1 MNIYLCRFSI
11 KGLYMR
17 YENITTYAVNR
28 DFDSN
33 YKEINS
39 LIRENLKN
47 NTMPVLSDRT
57 FPSDMNVITGKTRM
71 DINKEKIALKA
82 ASIGATS
89 TMWIYGADAAQLGL
103 ELKAKNPAEYQK
115 AVKQNPNYNCRPV
128 VIQNARER
136 FSDKDMSFKSN
147 TLSESLCVDCQCAY
161 LLDQFTEKSVER
173 LFTEKLLQNKIPY
186 AAYMAKEII
195 ANRNEYNTGEMQ
207 SERTKHIKQNLFLN
221 LQKSSPVFQE
231 IVNKRNSIYKNYLPE
246 QKIIFDCYYKRFNEQ
261 ASGEKL
267 YNFSAEEKKNILKAF
282 NSLMSKIDENK
293 NISGIISRTIFDAYS
308 FSERLTHYNFS
319 LEPIY
324 TRDEQIKKDAN
335 RRVPSAMQQEAK
347 NKSKTV
353 QNEQTKQK
361 FRKPAFSM
369 HVGEDRGL

>member
-1 MNIYLCRFSI
+1 
-11 KGLYMR
+11 MR
-17 YENITTYAVNR
+17 YENITTYAVNW

-33 YKEINS
+33 HKEINS
-39 LIRENLKN
+39 LIKENLKN
-47 NTMPVLSDRT
+47 NTMPVISDKT
-57 FPSDMNVITGKTRM
+57 FPPDMNVITGKTRM
-71 DINKEKIALKA
+71 DINKEKIALKT
-82 ASIGATS
+82 ASIEATS
-89 TMWIYGADAAQLGL
+89 AMWIYGADAAQLGL

-115 AVKQNPNYNCRPV
+115 AVKQNQNYNCHPII
-128 VIQNARER
+128 IQNARER

-147 TLSESLCVDCQCAY
+147 TLSESLCIDCQCAY

-173 LFTEKLLQNKIPY
+173 LFTEKLLENKIPY

-221 LQKSSPVFQE
+221 LQKSSPVFLE

-246 QKIIFDCYYKRFNEQ
+246 QKIIFDCYYKHFNEQ

-267 YNFSAEEKKNILKAF
+267 YNFSSEEKKNILKAF
-282 NSLMSKIDENK
+282 NGLMSKIDENK

-335 RRVPSAMQQEAK
+335 RRVPVAMQQESK
-347 NKSKTV
+347 NTSKTV

-361 FRKPAFSM
+361 FKRPTFSM